1 MYWQK
6 LSNFVTQISQITQ
19 IRDMDKDKT
28 PRQILHSDTSYMK
41 WLEELKD
48 RYLKQRLKAM
58 SSVSNYVLEFY
69 WNLGRDITARQYA
82 NTYGSGFYKNL
93 SDDLKIKLPGVRG
106 FSPSSLKY
114 MVYFYKLYSPVVE
127 NRQQPADDFEILT
140 KESHPEAVDASKASS
155 PTIRQQVAD
164 EFTKEQL
171 FAIPWAHHQRIIDKC
186 KGDVRK
192 AIFFVR
198 KTLENNWSRD
208 VLLNWLGTDLY
219 EREGKAI
226 SNFQA
231 TLPAPQSDLAQQITK
246 DPYSFDF
253 LTLREEYDERD
264 LEDAL
269 VNNVTR
275 FLLELGKGFSYMG
288 RQFRLSVGK
297 QEFFPDLLFYNAHI
311 HAYIVIELKVKPFK
325 PEFLGQ
331 LSFYVSA
338 IDHQFKSDIDN
349 PTIGLLICKDKDN
362 IVAKY
367 ALDAYKQPLGV
378 SEYELSKLIPKD
390 FKSTLPSIDEIEE
403 ELKDK

>member
-1 MYWQK
+1 M
-6 LSNFVTQISQITQ
+6 
-19 IRDMDKDKT
+19 MDKDKT
-28 PRQILHSDTSYMK
+28 PRQVLHNDKAYTN
-41 WLEELKD
+41 WLNELKN
-48 RYLKQRLKAM
+48 RYLTQRLKAM
-58 SSVSNYVLEFY
+58 SVVNNSVLEFY
-69 WNLGRDITARQYA
+69 WNLGRDIVSRQYA
-82 NTYGSGFYKNL
+82 NTYGSGFYKTL
-93 SDDLKIKLPGVRG
+93 SDDLKQEMPRVNG
-106 FSPSSLKY
+106 FSPTNLKY
-114 MVYFYKLYSPVVE
+114 MVYFYSLYSPVVE
-127 NRQQPADDFEILT
+127 NRPQAADNLEGQN
-140 KESHPEAVDASKASS
+140 
-155 PTIRQQVAD
+155 RQQVTDDSNSMVLENRPQPA
-164 EFTKEQL
+164 EHFNKNTL
-171 FAIPWAHHQRIIDKC
+171 FSIPWDHHRRIIDKC
-186 KGDVRK
+186 KGNVKK

-198 KTLENNWSRD
+198 KTLENNWSRN
-208 VLLNWLGTDLY
+208 VLLNWLDTDLY
-219 EREGKAI
+219 EREGKAV
-226 SNFQA
+226 SNFKN

-253 LTLREEYDERD
+253 LALREDYDERD

-269 VNNVTR
+269 VNNVTH

-288 RQFRLSVGK
+288 RQFRLAVGK

-338 IDHQFKSDIDN
+338 IDHQFKTDIDN

-390 FKSTLPSIDEIEE
+390 FKSTLPSIEEIED